1 MVHDHLLF
9 SLNKIYATATLIDLM
24 NPVAEANI
32 KLLRLFLG
40 KDE

>member
-9 SLNKIYATATLIDLM
+9 SLNKIYVTAMLIDLM

-32 KLLRLFLG
+32 KLLRFLLG